1 MIAGDRTRTITLT
14 DFPKTGSL
22 YLRAALGAVPL
33 PLVSA
38 RTPEIPDRA
47 VELRGVEVDIDN
59 LAAYCHAT
67 GQRFGDALPLTYPFV
82 LTFPL
87 VMQLV
92 VARDFPFA
100 AVGAVH
106 AQNLIER
113 RRDISVSEPLDIRAH
128 VENLREHPK
137 GLLVDAISE
146 VGVGRELVWRQV
158 TTFLHQQQTSLSGGP
173 RPEPAPEE
181 TPPPPLRTL
190 TVDQAMIHRYAAA
203 SGDRNPIH
211 MSALSAKAF
220 GFPRAIAHGMWS
232 AAAILGVIEG
242 RIPAATTYAVKFGKP
257 IPLPATVNAYADQA
271 AGAVGGTGG
280 WDLALKHPTKG
291 YPHLTA
297 TLR

>member
-1 MIAGDRTRTITLT
+1 MADTQTISLNEP
-14 DFPKTGSL
+14 PKTGSL
-22 YLRAALGAVPL
+22 YLKAALGAVPL

-38 RTPEIPDRA
+38 RKSEIPDRA
-47 VELRGVEVDIDN
+47 VEWNGVRVDPDH

-67 GQRFGDALPLTYPFV
+67 GLRFGDSLPLTYPFV
-82 LTFPL
+82 LTFPV

-92 VARDFPFA
+92 VARDFPFV

-106 AQNLIER
+106 AENLIER
-113 RRDISVSEPLDIRAH
+113 TREISVSEPLDIHAH

-146 VGVGRELVWRQV
+146 IRVGRELVWRQV
-158 TTFLHQQQTSLSGGP
+158 TTFLHQQRTSLSGGP
-173 RPEPAPEE
+173 KPEPKPDEV
-181 TPPPPLRTL
+181 PPPPLRTWK
-190 TVDQAMIHRYAAA
+190 VDQAMIHRYAAA

-242 RIPAATTYAVKFGKP
+242 RVPAETAYAVKFGKP
-257 IPLPATVNAYADQA
+257 ILLPSTVNVYADQ
-271 AGAVGGTGG
+271 TSEG
-280 WDLALKHPTKG
+280 WDLSLKNPKKG